1 MKCPRCVQRIHRAA
15 GGCPHCGFT
24 LADADAVFGAEDVK
38 LRTLTDAAGLMRREE
53 HRRVESAMHR
63 FNRQF
68 PQLFVAVHTGS
79 FKGIANL
86 RQFGFWFLN
95 RAVFEDLP
103 TARQNE
109 ACILIVIDADAR
121 AAGVSFGYVLDAF
134 LEEGDTFQCLSRAH
148 AYWLEGR
155 HADGLVK
162 AIEQLTIILKKRSR
176 QAQRDPQ
183 RFERKVVRP
192 PQLGALVKKIRSGRK
207 VDLQGADQER
217 EVSP

>member
-1 MKCPRCVQRIHRAA
+1 VQRIHRAA

-24 LADADAVFGAEDVK
+24 LADADVVFGAEDVK

-53 HRRVESAMHR
+53 HRRVESAMLR

-79 FKGIANL
+79 FKGVSNL
-86 RQFGFWFLN
+86 RQFGFWLLN

-103 TARQNE
+103 VERLNE
-109 ACILIVIDADAR
+109 AGILIAIDADAK
-121 AAGVSFGYVLDAF
+121 AAGMSFGYALDPF
-134 LEEGDTFQCLSRAH
+134 LEEDDTFQCLSRAH

-162 AIEQLTIILKKRSR
+162 AIEQLASILKKRCG
-176 QAQRDPQ
+176 QARRDPE

-192 PQLGALVKKIRSGRK
+192 PQVEAQVQKIRGSRK
-207 VDLQGADQER
+207 LAKREEPQDR